1 MIFLD
6 SSYILSL
13 IFENDINHLKAMQI
27 RYVLVDEAK
36 MINNTVLNEVLN
48 SINPNNSKIE
58 INYIINR
65 LLSLHKIDF
74 LNYDDYITSIKIFRY
89 YNQSINFSDC
99 TILKSMFENNINQII
114 SFDSDFDK
122 IKGIIN
128 VNF

>member
-27 RYVLVDEAK
+27 RYVLEDEAK

-48 SINPNNSKIE
+48 SIDPNNSKIE

-74 LNYDDYITSIKIFRY
+74 SIV
-89 YNQSINFSDC
+89 
-99 TILKSMFENNINQII
+99 II
-114 SFDSDFDK
+114 A
-122 IKGIIN
+122 
-128 VNF
+128 

>member
-27 RYVLVDEAK
+27 RYVLEDEAK

-48 SINPNNSKIE
+48 SIDSNNSKIE

-74 LNYDDYITSIKIFRY
+74 LNYDDYITSIKIFLF

>member
-27 RYVLVDEAK
+27 RYVLEDEAK

-48 SINPNNSKIE
+48 SIDPNNSKIE

>member
-1 MIFLD
+1 
-6 SSYILSL
+6 
-13 IFENDINHLKAMQI
+13 MQI
-27 RYVLVDEAK
+27 RYDLEDEAK

-48 SINPNNSKIE
+48 SIDSNNSKIE

>member
-27 RYVLVDEAK
+27 RYVLEDEAK

-48 SINPNNSKIE
+48 SIDPNNSKIE

-74 LNYDDYITSIKIFRY
+74 LNYDDYIRSIKIFRY

>member
-27 RYVLVDEAK
+27 RYVLEDEAK

-48 SINPNNSKIE
+48 RIDSNNSKIE

>member
-48 SINPNNSKIE
+48 SIDPNNSKIE

-74 LNYDDYITSIKIFRY
+74 LNYDDYKTSIKIFRY

>member
-27 RYVLVDEAK
+27 RYVLEDEAK

-48 SINPNNSKIE
+48 SIDPNNSKIE

-65 LLSLHKIDF
+65 LL
-74 LNYDDYITSIKIFRY
+74 
-89 YNQSINFSDC
+89 
-99 TILKSMFENNINQII
+99 
-114 SFDSDFDK
+114 
-122 IKGIIN
+122 
-128 VNF
+128 

>member
-6 SSYILSL
+6 CSYILSL
-13 IFENDINHLKAMQI
+13 IFENDINHLKAMQL
-27 RYVLVDEAK
+27 RYLIKDEAK
-36 MINNTVLNEVLN
+36 MINNTVINEVLN
-48 SINPNNSKIE
+48 SLEPNYSRIE
-58 INYIINR
+58 INFIIER
-65 LLSLHKIDF
+65 LLSIHKIDI
-74 LNYDDYITSIKIFRY
+74 LNFDDYVMSIKIFKY

-122 IKGIIN
+122 IKGIRN

>member
-27 RYVLVDEAK
+27 RYVLEDEAK

-48 SINPNNSKIE
+48 SIDSNNSKIE